1 VLPWYD
7 SLAWAFLAVLPWLP
21 VPWAAVDWLVLAR
34 TTALAFGYLPARGIA
49 LPIGLDWL
57 RTVVRSGVTPVLLLA
72 VAVVLVVV
80 LRSWPSAGRSTGS

>member
-1 VLPWYD
+1 M
-7 SLAWAFLAVLPWLP
+7 LPWLP

-34 TTALAFGYLPARGIA
+34 TAALAFGYLPARGIA
-49 LPIGLDWL
+49 LPTGLDWL

-80 LRSWPSAGRSTGS
+80 LRPWPASGRTMGS